1 MILGFR
7 RLIKK
12 EKIMEKKSEQDDSG
26 EWLKDLPLQTENPAF
41 NAEEMIFCVK
51 CARTNPPTRLKC
63 FYCNAEL
70 EISEAQSGFLRPN
83 LRKLEI
89 WEKGF
94 NLIFQNKNQDFDE
107 SKLTEI
113 AKILKLEKENL
124 QKILSE
130 QKSLPMARGES
141 EKEIEIIQKRLD
153 GFGIETTIL
162 SDETLAAAIQP
173 KRLRGIEFW
182 NDKIIFVLF
191 NQNEIVE
198 ISNEDLILIVSG
210 AIFERRIEATEKRSK
225 KGENKLLQT
234 DETASDEFLIDI
246 YSRQNIVGYRI
257 FAKGFDFSSLESEK
271 GILAVENM
279 RKIVKKLREVATQAK
294 FVDDY
299 LQVRESLGGIWE
311 VELKTDSQGLRR
323 GGVGSFNLANVTIAN
338 NLLQFTKYSRL
349 QRQLL

>member
-1 MILGFR
+1 
-7 RLIKK
+7 
-12 EKIMEKKSEQDDSG
+12 MENKTGQTDSD

-41 NAEEMIFCVK
+41 NAEEMIVCAK

-63 FYCNAEL
+63 FYCDAEL

-83 LRKLEI
+83 LRKLEV

-94 NLIFQNKNQDFDE
+94 NLIFQNKNKDFDE
-107 SKLTEI
+107 SKLPEI
-113 AKILKLEKENL
+113 AKMLKLEKDFL
-124 QKILSE
+124 QKMFNE
-130 QKSLPMARGES
+130 QKTLPIARAEA
-141 EKEIEIIQKRLD
+141 EKEAEIVRKRLQEL
-153 GFGIETTIL
+153 GIETKIL
-162 SDETLAAAIQP
+162 SDETLAAATPP

-182 NDKIIFVLF
+182 DDKIILVLF
-191 NQNEIVE
+191 NQDEIVE
-198 ISNEDLILIVSG
+198 ISSDDLILIVSG
-210 AIFERRIEATEKRSK
+210 AIFERRVEATEKRSK

-234 DETASDEFLIDI
+234 EETTSDEFLVDV
-246 YSRQNIVGYRI
+246 YSRQNVVGYRI

-279 RKIVKKLREVATQAK
+279 RKLIKKMREVAPNAK

-299 LQVRESLGGIWE
+299 LQVRENLGNIWE
-311 VELKTDSQGLRR
+311 VELKTDSQGIRR

-349 QRQLL
+349 NRQLL